1 MLNVGRQ
8 NSTLPRESYFEIDSL
23 YGMLNSALQGMG
35 ITELPDYPNILNSG
49 LVDIFP
55 NLSGPETSMYYVFSE
70 RKKSS
75 KKIKLLL
82 KYLQAKGK

>member
-1 MLNVGRQ
+1 MNIKANVFLVGEEYKAQ
-8 NSTLPRESYFEIDSL
+8 KI
-23 YGMLNSALQGMG
+23 
-35 ITELPDYPNILNSG
+35 ELPDYPNILKSG
-49 LVDIFP
+49 LIDIFP
-55 NLSGPETSMYYVFSE
+55 NLSCPETSMYYVFSE